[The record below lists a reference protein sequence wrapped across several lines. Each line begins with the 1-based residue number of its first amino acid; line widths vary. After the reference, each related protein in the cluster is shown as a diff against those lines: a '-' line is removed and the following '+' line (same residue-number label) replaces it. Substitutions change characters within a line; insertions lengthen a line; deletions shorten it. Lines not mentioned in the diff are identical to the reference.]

1 MFGQGKTHYGIYH
14 NVRAARQM
22 AETLRAEA
30 ANGDPSV
37 AMKPSPRTPRTR
49 VKKPKAKATSASKKS
64 GQDTHDTTAE
74 NTPTITR
81 ETDFDNKIKIEIED
95 AIKIDSD
102 SDDDIIVKIKDE
114 NPFFEDLFAAATAHL
129 SKSFGV
135 PNEQRNLDID
145 HETFETF
152 EDTEERDG
160 DLDVAPKWP
169 VQSWFKDEDEA

>member
-1 MFGQGKTHYGIYH
+1 MFDQGKTHHGIYH

-30 ANGDPSV
+30 ANGDPSL

-49 VKKPKAKATSASKKS
+49 VKKPKAKSTSVSKKS

-74 NTPTITR
+74 NTPTITS
-81 ETDFDNKIKIEIED
+81 ETDFDKKIKMEVED

-102 SDDDIIVKIKDE
+102 SDGDTIVKIKDE
-114 NPFFEDLFAAATAHL
+114 NPFLEDVFAATTSYL
-129 SKSFGV
+129 SKCKSFSV
-135 PNEQRNLDID
+135 PNEQRNLNIG
-145 HETFETF
+145 HETF
-152 EDTEERDG
+152 EDTEEPD
-160 DLDVAPKWP
+160 DDDFSIQPKWP